1 MPVIA
6 YVNQKGGCS
15 KSTTTVHHAAW
26 LHRQGKDVLVVDADA
41 QRSSSLW
48 LDELEESIP
57 YKVIGDADALLD
69 QLPKLESDFVL
80 VDGPAGL
87 SEVTRAILLRTHLAV
102 IPTQPTGVDLKSAG
116 DAIKLV
122 RQAQSIRNGMPQAA
136 MFLSRAVKGTRLLQ
150 EAREVL
156 EKTGVP
162 LLASTIYQR
171 QAIADSFGQGAAV
184 WQMPGKPASE
194 AGTEYEMLFSQI
206 MEMLP

>member
-48 LDELEESIP
+48 LDALEAAIP
-57 YKVIGDADALLD
+57 YKVVGDADALLE
-69 QLPKLESDFVL
+69 QLPTLKSDFVL

-122 RQAQSIRNGMPQAA
+122 RQAQSIRSGLPQAA
-136 MFLSRAVKGTRLLQ
+136 IFLSRAVKGTRLLQ
-150 EAREVL
+150 EARDVL
-156 EKTGVP
+156 EDTGVP
-162 LLASTIYQR
+162 LLSATVYQR
-171 QAIADSFGQGAAV
+171 QAIADSFGQGAVV
-184 WQMPGKPASE
+184 WQMSGKPADE
-194 AGTEYEMLFSQI
+194 AGAEYEALFAQI
-206 MEMLP
+206 MELLP